1 MKVNAT
7 LYTLDLEQAVEG
19 FRKVF
24 LGGGSNIVLN
34 TQEDYHTKKFEYHSL
49 SFDLPHDSEALG
61 WLDDNNSFLEDSNDL
76 HRTSEVRLV
85 TRVVF

>member
-7 LYTLDLEQAVEG
+7 LYTLDLEQAIEG

-24 LGGGSNIVLN
+24 
-34 TQEDYHTKKFEYHSL
+34 YHSL

-85 TRVVF
+85 TRVVL